1 MRKKI
6 HIVIASII
14 ITFINFYYLIKVNK
28 IDSSEYIIFDLKYG
42 LRYFD
47 PNNPWSRSDMN
58 NELIL
63 PAVISFFVIILYSIC
78 LNKFSKNQK

>member
-78 LNKFSKNQK
+78 LNKFLKNQK

>member
-1 MRKKI
+1 MRKKFHLI
-6 HIVIASII
+6 IASISI
-14 ITFINFYYLIKVNK
+14 IFINFYYLIKVNK

-63 PAVISFFVIILYSIC
+63 PAVLSFFGIVLYSIC
-78 LNKFSKNQK
+78 LDKFSKNQK

>member
-47 PNNPWSRSDMN
+47 PKNPWNRSDMN

-63 PAVISFFVIILYSIC
+63 PAILSFLAIILYSIC
-78 LNKFSKNQK
+78 MKKFLKNRN

>member
-47 PNNPWSRSDMN
+47 PENPWSRSDMN

-63 PAVISFFVIILYSIC
+63 PAIISFLAIILYSIC
-78 LNKFSKNQK
+78 VKKFLKNRN

>member
-1 MRKKI
+1 MGKKI
-6 HIVIASII
+6 HLIIASII
-14 ITFINFYYLIKVNK
+14 IIFINFYYLIKVNK

-47 PNNPWSRSDMN
+47 PKNPWNRSDMN

-63 PAVISFFVIILYSIC
+63 PAVLSFFAIILYSIC
-78 LNKFSKNQK
+78 LNKFSKNQN

>member
-42 LRYFD
+42 LRYFN
-47 PNNPWSRSDMN
+47 PENPWSRSDMN

-63 PAVISFFVIILYSIC
+63 PAIISFLAIILYSIC
-78 LNKFSKNQK
+78 VKKFFKNRN

>member
-6 HIVIASII
+6 HLVIASII

-28 IDSSEYIIFDLKYG
+28 IDSSEHITFDLKYG
-42 LRYFD
+42 LTYFD
-47 PNNPWSRSDMN
+47 PESPWNISDMN

-63 PAVISFFVIILYSIC
+63 PAILSFLAIILYSIC
-78 LNKFSKNQK
+78 MKKFLKNRN

>member
-6 HIVIASII
+6 HIMIASII
-14 ITFINFYYLIKVNK
+14 IISINFYCFIKLNK
-28 IDSSEYIIFDLKYG
+28 IDSSEHIIFDLKNG

-47 PNNPWSRSDMN
+47 PENPWSRSDMN

-63 PAVISFFVIILYSIC
+63 PAVLSFLAIILYSIC
-78 LNKFSKNQK
+78 MKKFLKNRN